1 MSHAGYKYSI
11 TVKSDDL
18 AVVNCLRS
26 LSQYS
31 QQSGNN
37 RIPWGGTKD
46 QDWKRDGHSV
56 TFRFTTP
63 EYKLGFVAEA
73 RRLLPVSLW
82 SVVRE
87 SDDDPAHP
95 QT

>member
-1 MSHAGYKYSI
+1 MSHAAYKFSI
-11 TVKSDDL
+11 TIKSDDL

-26 LSQYS
+26 LSQFS

-46 QDWKRDGHSV
+46 QDWKRDDHAI

-63 EYKLGFVAEA
+63 EYRSQFVAECQ
-73 RRLLPVSLW
+73 RLLPEALW
-82 SVVRE
+82 SVMRE
-87 SDDDPAHP
+87 NNNDPAHP
-95 QT
+95 QS